1 MDFKGVAW
9 AGDIYEKFEA
19 MCLEVEE
26 IMYEDTVKYVENQ
39 AQKVG
44 VSVKKLYEEV
54 MQDLLLPSRL
64 GPVPPPETDINEKP
78 NPAISEINNK
88 QAVVEENICNST
100 PQDSTPNVRVD
111 DAKGL
116 SPTPHRVLV
125 ETTQSEEC
133 CGESRRAGPTR
144 RPIGIKRI
152 SQPPEAP
159 RPVSSLCET
168 QSNYFVVNDDLVTA
182 SPELFARQDPSK
194 AAAKSRPISDASPE
208 PCNSNQILSAES
220 VKLDD
225 GATPA
230 PIDMFREDGSLSRT
244 NSNIT
249 ETCHVGSA
257 GEEATASYE
266 DNFDIEVIDPTEK
279 SRLDESCVLVEG
291 NDDEL
296 HFVSRGSKK
305 HKSYKKKI
313 YNVLSSKLRST
324 KKRDLCVSGHE
335 DLSDCVSGHE
345 DLSDNNEAGV
355 KSSALVMDSNER
367 KLAAESS
374 SDFGWELL

>member
-26 IMYEDTVKYVENQ
+26 IMYEDTVRYVENQ

-64 GPVPPPETDINEKP
+64 GPAPPPETDINEKP
-78 NPAISEINNK
+78 NPTTSEINNK
-88 QAVVEENICNST
+88 QAVVEEDICNST
-100 PQDSTPNVRVD
+100 PQDSTPSARDGD
-111 DAKGL
+111 DAKRL

-152 SQPPEAP
+152 SHPPEAP
-159 RPVSSLCET
+159 RPTPSLCET
-168 QSNYFVVNDDLVTA
+168 RSNYFVVNDDLNVTA
-182 SPELFARQDPSK
+182 SSELFARHDS
-194 AAAKSRPISDASPE
+194 AEAVATSRPISDASPE
-208 PCNSNQILSAES
+208 PCSSNQILSAES
-220 VKLDD
+220 VKQDD

-244 NSNIT
+244 NSYII
-249 ETCHVGSA
+249 ETCHIGSA
-257 GEEATASYE
+257 REGATASYE

-279 SRLDESCVLVEG
+279 SRLEESCVLVEG

-324 KKRDLCVSGHE
+324 KKRDLCVSGLE
-335 DLSDCVSGHE
+335 DFSDKS
-345 DLSDNNEAGV
+345 EAGV
-355 KSSALVMDSNER
+355 KSSVLVIDCNER
-367 KLAAESS
+367 KPAAESS

>member
-19 MCLEVEE
+19 MCLEVED

-64 GPVPPPETDINEKP
+64 GPVLSETDINEKP
-78 NPAISEINNK
+78 NPTISEIKNK
-88 QAVVEENICNST
+88 QAGVGEDICNST
-100 PQDSTPNVRVD
+100 PQDSTPRARD
-111 DAKGL
+111 DADAKRL
-116 SPTPHRVLV
+116 SPTSHRVLV
-125 ETTQSEEC
+125 ETAQSEEF
-133 CGESRRAGPTR
+133 CGESRRSGPTR

-152 SQPPEAP
+152 SHPPEAP
-159 RPVSSLCET
+159 RPVPSLCET
-168 QSNYFVVNDDLVTA
+168 RSNYFVVNDDWNVAA
-182 SPELFARQDPSK
+182 SSELFARHDPSE

-208 PCNSNQILSAES
+208 PCSSNQILSAES
-220 VKLDD
+220 VKQDD

-230 PIDMFREDGSLSRT
+230 PIDMFREDGSLSHI

-257 GEEATASYE
+257 GEEATVSYE
-266 DNFDIEVIDPTEK
+266 ESFDIEVIEPTEK
-279 SRLDESCVLVEG
+279 SRLEESCVLVEG
-291 NDDEL
+291 DDDEL
-296 HFVSRGSKK
+296 HFISRGSKK

-313 YNVLSSKLRST
+313 YNVLSLNLRST
-324 KKRDLCVSGHE
+324 KKRDRCVSGHA
-335 DLSDCVSGHE
+335 DLNDK
-345 DLSDNNEAGV
+345 DEAGV
-355 KSSALVMDSNER
+355 KGSALVMNRNER
-367 KLAAESS
+367 KPAAESS
-374 SDFGWELL
+374 CDFGWELL